1 MAPAAILRRHA
12 AWLAV
17 PLGALHSL
25 AFAPTACWPLGLLC
39 LAALFAAWDGAPP
52 KRAAAIGFG
61 FGALFAYFALYG
73 VTAGVVLGAVVGI
86 IIDRVS
92 SRRAKTV
99 SVEVT
104 TVEASE

>member
-1 MAPAAILRRHA
+1 MSTPTTDQVTVRRAPKIPAFIF
-12 AWLAV
+12 
-17 PLGALHSL
+17 LGAVVGVIVTLVLTSL
-25 AFAPTACWPLGLLC
+25 FPADPSV
-39 LAALFAAWDGAPP
+39 
-52 KRAAAIGFG
+52 G

-73 VTAGVVLGAVVGI
+73 VTAGVVLGALVGI

-104 TVEASE
+104 TVEASA